1 MKCYSFVRYNS
12 DRKGRE
18 RMALTITFTI
28 LAITILLFMT
38 NRIRG
43 DLVAVMALLA
53 FVIFGILT
61 PAEALAGFSNSVVIM
76 IAGLF
81 VIGAGILRT
90 GLAAMAGNLLL
101 KWSGDSELR
110 LFILLLVIVATVGAF
125 MSNTGTVAL
134 MLPIVVSIALSINV
148 SSSKFLL
155 PLSYIASMSGL
166 MTLIASPPNLI
177 VSQLLADE
185 GYEKL
190 GFFTITP
197 IGMIATII
205 AITYLVLVRNTLL
218 PKDASRT
225 QSNGGYKLSPEKLA
239 KAYALDDK
247 LFRIVVPQHAPI
259 VSMPLA
265 ALKLPA
271 QFHIYVMK
279 IERRA
284 TEGIHLLPM
293 TYQEMAGPTSIIQ
306 QGDVL
311 YVQGLL
317 EDVTR
322 FVEAYHLQLE
332 TERDADVEQL
342 ISKKI
347 GVAEVLLTPTS
358 SLIGETVEK
367 IGFRKKYNLNILGI
381 NRKGTYLLK
390 QMAEQKLRFGD
401 AILVQGTWD
410 EIDQLSRETQDVVV
424 VGQPKEH
431 AGVAAATGKAWLAGL
446 IMALVVSLMVFDV
459 FDAVI
464 AVLIGAVLMIVTGC
478 LRNMDDAYSKMNF
491 ESIVLVAAMLPM
503 ATALQKTGG
512 MTLLAD
518 SIISVLGQYGAFGVL
533 LGVYTLTVVFGQFV
547 SNTATAVLFAPIAMT
562 AAQTMDANPYTFMI
576 AVAVAA
582 GMAFATPIASP
593 TNSLV
598 MTAGGYKF
606 SDFVKVG
613 VPLQIIMLI
622 AMMIIIPLF
631 FPL

>member
-1 MKCYSFVRYNS
+1 
-12 DRKGRE
+12 
-18 RMALTITFTI
+18 MALTVTFII
-28 LAITILLFMT
+28 LTLTILLFMT
-38 NRIRG
+38 NRVRG
-43 DLVAVMALLA
+43 DLVALIALLA

-101 KWSGDSELR
+101 KWSGESELR

-177 VSQLLADE
+177 VSQLLVDE

-197 IGMIATII
+197 IGII
-205 AITYLVLVRNTLL
+205 AAFIAIVYLVLVRNTLL
-218 PKDASRT
+218 PKDASRNEG
-225 QSNGGYKLSPEKLA
+225 SGGYKLSPEKLA
-239 KAYALDDK
+239 KTYALDDK
-247 LFRIVVPQHAPI
+247 LFRIRVSEQSPI

-265 ALKLPA
+265 TLKLPA

-311 YVQGLL
+311 YVQGLQ
-317 EDVTR
+317 EDVER
-322 FVEAYHLQLE
+322 FASVYYLNLE
-332 TERDADVEQL
+332 TERDTDVEHL

-347 GVAEVLLTPTS
+347 GVAEVLLTPSS

-381 NRKGTYLLK
+381 NRKGTYLMK
-390 QMAEQKLRFGD
+390 NMAEQKLRFGD

-410 EIDQLSRETQDVVV
+410 EIEQLSRETQDVVV
-424 VGQPKEH
+424 VGQPKEQ
-431 AGVAAATGKAWLAGL
+431 AGVAAASGKAWLAGI
-446 IMALVVSLMVFDV
+446 IMAFVVALMVFEV

-464 AVLIGAVLMIVTGC
+464 AVLIGAVLMIATGC

-533 LGVYTLTVVFGQFV
+533 VGVYLLTVVFGQFV

-613 VPLQIIMLI
+613 VPLQLIMFV
-622 AMMIIIPLF
+622 AMMFIIPLF